1 VRIYG
6 ATIIQSGRER
16 ARLSQARS
24 ANVHRSSVSKR
35 EREREI
41 EREREREGE
50 SEREKKIPRN
60 PCFARHPLAV

>member
-35 EREREI
+35 ERERE
-41 EREREREGE
+41 GE

-60 PCFARHPLAV
+60 PRFARHPLAV